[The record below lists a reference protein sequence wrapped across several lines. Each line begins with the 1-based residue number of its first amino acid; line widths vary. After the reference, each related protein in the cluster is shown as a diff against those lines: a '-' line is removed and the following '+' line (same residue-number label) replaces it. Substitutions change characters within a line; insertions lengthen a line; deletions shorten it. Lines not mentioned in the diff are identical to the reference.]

1 MQRVNLAMELVADT
15 SLIFLDEPTTGL
27 DATSAQEV
35 MQYLALVAR
44 RKQVCHFF
52 CFFLTSPMT
61 NSVTGDSSGSAAPAA
76 LRNLTSLR

>member
-1 MQRVNLAMELVADT
+1 MELVADT

-44 RKQVCHFF
+44 RKQVCHLVFSY
-52 CFFLTSPMT
+52 LP
-61 NSVTGDSSGSAAPAA
+61 DD
-76 LRNLTSLR
+76 